1 MNKLPVINIV
11 NHHHL
16 CFDEAEYIGRG
27 SPLGNPFSHMSETK
41 AETQVATREDAIA
54 AYKEYLLE
62 QIQKGN
68 QLIID
73 ELDRLALI
81 AMSKGKLTLRCY
93 CAPKPCHGDI
103 IKEMILE
110 AIKEATSIS

>member
-27 SPLGNPFSHMSETK
+27 SPLGNPFSHMSGTK

-62 QIQKGN
+62 QLQQGN

-73 ELDRLALI
+73 EMDRLARI

-103 IKEMILE
+103 IKEFLLT
-110 AIKEATSIS
+110 AIQDAT